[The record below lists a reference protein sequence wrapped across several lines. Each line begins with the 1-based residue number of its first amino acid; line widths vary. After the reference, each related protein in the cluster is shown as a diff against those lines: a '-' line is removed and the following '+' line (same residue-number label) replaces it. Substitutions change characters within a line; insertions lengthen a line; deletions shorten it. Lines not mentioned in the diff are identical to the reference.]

1 MWTTSC
7 DLGSRESLDAI
18 ALTKRLPGRGS
29 VGVACT
35 AVTAEGGLADEP
47 GRPKLAARL
56 AALGLQPSLLVANPG
71 PGGFDGPLGA
81 KVVTDP
87 ELRTKLARAIVQAR
101 AREGFGAIEL
111 DLESLPTSA
120 RDGYT
125 ALVKEVVATAGVPV
139 AVDVHPK
146 TVDDPGWD
154 GPGAHDYKGIVDAGA
169 SLILMTYDL
178 SIGPVPP
185 GPSTKATWVREVVAY
200 ARALGIAPSKLMVG
214 LPAYGYDF
222 APEGKGAAPLR
233 HEEIVALRSKTK
245 SALVRD
251 PLGSPHFAYAG
262 EGGTHEVWF
271 DDAESIGRLLADLAP
286 IAGEVRGIAIW
297 GAGRADPALAHAL
310 DGAGL

>member
-271 DDAESIGRLLADLAP
+271 DDAESIGRLLADLA
-286 IAGEVRGIAIW
+286 
-297 GAGRADPALAHAL
+297 
-310 DGAGL
+310 